1 MLQLQSSGTARA
13 QIRQLSTES
22 FNATL
27 ERHTHTHACV
37 GSSSSPPPPHIWIS
51 HTQPIGSF
59 LIPIIWNR
67 DVCQSHHMDINRP
80 RSSTHTHTHN
90 YTVTRITRAK
100 RVPYSI
106 ERHQNKL
113 CVCAIPACRATCVS
127 GTGPLPMATGE
138 GRESNTVNWQAEPF
152 T

>member
-1 MLQLQSSGTARA
+1 MRWLVL
-13 QIRQLSTES
+13 LS
-22 FNATL
+22 
-27 ERHTHTHACV
+27 
-37 GSSSSPPPPHIWIS
+37 PPHIWIS

-80 RSSTHTHTHN
+80 RSSTHTHTHTHN

-113 CVCAIPACRATCVS
+113 CVCVCVRS
-127 GTGPLPMATGE
+127 P
-138 GRESNTVNWQAEPF
+138 RAEPRVWVGPAHF
-152 T
+152 LWRPGRGGNPIRLIDKPSRLHNRQAISKWRCQNSSPPRRCNSPSRF